1 MVNLGSFLQTST
13 SGKQATTRNDQIAEV
28 HIELVLTGNTTACSR
43 LSHFVSNMSKPCDGP
58 KTEWPELVGRTI
70 EEAREKIKAD
80 RPDLTVNPVP
90 VGDAVPLDFN
100 KKRVWLWV
108 DTVAE
113 VPRIG

>member
-1 MVNLGSFLQTST
+1 GSFVQTST
-13 SGKQATTRNDQIAEV
+13 SGKQASTRNDQIAEV
-28 HIELVLTGNTTACSR
+28 HIELQVLTGNTTACSR

-80 RPDLTVNPVP
+80 RPDLTVNAVP

-100 KKRVWLWV
+100 EKRVWLWV

>member
-1 MVNLGSFLQTST
+1 
-13 SGKQATTRNDQIAEV
+13 
-28 HIELVLTGNTTACSR
+28 
-43 LSHFVSNMSKPCDGP
+43 MSKPCDGP

-80 RPDLTVNPVP
+80 RPDLTVKVVP
-90 VGDAVPLDFN
+90 VGDAVTLDFN
-100 KKRVWLWV
+100 EKRVWLWV